1 MTSHKTRFIVIHGK
15 GPRWDPTKLRRAQP
29 QWDEHAEFMDKLTTE
44 GFVEL
49 GGPLGEGDG
58 DDAMLVINAPDEE
71 TVISRLKDDPWKES
85 GMLVVKSI
93 QRWTIFLEAEKK

>member
-1 MTSHKTRFIVIHGK
+1 MKTRFIVIHAK
-15 GPRWDPTKLRRAQP
+15 GPSWDAAKLRRSQAG
-29 QWDEHAEFMDKLTTE
+29 WDEHAAFMDKLTAE

-58 DDAMLVINAPDEE
+58 DDAMLVIDATDQE
-71 TVISRLKDDPWKES
+71 TAIARLADDPWKKS

-93 QRWTIFLEAEKK
+93 QRWTIFLEAEKI